1 MTERRKHTRLPIAL
15 KVEMKLQNGDHCLGN
30 TINVSFGGILADFP
44 DFPPVTL
51 GDSCQVS
58 ILLSEEGPE
67 RMAIELECQVMRQD
81 EGKLGFQ
88 FMKFTTMDLESFI
101 HFKNLMLLNSPD
113 PEAILQELELNPGI
127 ILTGS

>member
-1 MTERRKHTRLPIAL
+1 
-15 KVEMKLQNGDHCLGN
+15 MKMQNGDLCLGN

-44 DFPPVTL
+44 DAPHVTI
-51 GDSCQVS
+51 GDNCRIS
-58 ILLSEEGPE
+58 ILLNEEGPG
-67 RMAIELECQVMRQD
+67 RVAIELECQVMRQE

-113 PEAILQELELNPGI
+113 PEIILRELEVNPGI
-127 ILTGS
+127 LSS